1 MCASFE
7 ANGKQWRPGRVIG
20 VWNQGRPERLVWS
33 GFARG
38 EILSWW
44 MDKGC
49 VPIDVPAV
57 KFAERSRREGR
68 LVWGDMPPGM
78 VIRGLWDPSGS
89 MPQVLIVTRQATSG
103 EEEIFGHE
111 RMPLLMAPLYSCELV
126 PLPPEPEEPAPDS
139 RQLELF

>member
-1 MCASFE
+1 
-7 ANGKQWRPGRVIG
+7 
-20 VWNQGRPERLVWS
+20 
-33 GFARG
+33 
-38 EILSWW
+38 
-44 MDKGC
+44 
-49 VPIDVPAV
+49 
-57 KFAERSRREGR
+57 
-68 LVWGDMPPGM
+68 MPPGM

-89 MPQVLIVTRQATSG
+89 VPQVLIVTRQATSG